1 MATCVILF
9 VVLRNPYISKVKKDP
24 EVWTI
29 DQIYSYEDKADWQR
43 FLALMRFAYLP
54 EHFITNMLW
63 MVYFFQSTKHRNLF
77 SFKKT
82 VMIVIWTLICSG
94 VDCYEIY
101 QNYDEDQSRNL
112 KLLFPIFFNLLT
124 NISNLIRYLAVK
136 YRLTLWKVILQD
148 FKEDKEME
156 PVENL

>member
-1 MATCVILF
+1 
-9 VVLRNPYISKVKKDP
+9 
-24 EVWTI
+24 
-29 DQIYSYEDKADWQR
+29 
-43 FLALMRFAYLP
+43 MRFAYLP

-82 VMIVIWTLICSG
+82 VIIVIWTLICSG

-112 KLLFPIFFNLLT
+112 RLLFPIFFNLLT